1 MKKNA
6 VLMFVFF
13 AMAAT
18 FAAAQDLQGL
28 ITQGDELYVNRE
40 DPAVARQA
48 LGKYLEALK
57 IDPNSY
63 EALWRAGKVT
73 YSIGMAA
80 RTDEEK
86 KRIFNDGVNFC
97 KKAVAVNFN
106 GVEGHFWL
114 GVNYG
119 KYGEARGVLKSL
131 FLKNDIIREMNEVVK
146 RNEAYEGAGAYRV
159 LGRVYYK
166 VPGLFGGSKHK
177 SKMYLEKG
185 KNICPTNTLTLIYLA
200 ETYKELD
207 QDQEAVKTLEE
218 IINLTPDARW
228 IPETKADKAEAAR
241 LLQKYKK

>member
-13 AMAAT
+13 VMAAT
-18 FAAAQDLQGL
+18 FAAAQDIQVL
-28 ITQGDELYVNRE
+28 IAQGDELYVNRE
-40 DPAVARQA
+40 DPAVAKQA
-48 LGKYLEALK
+48 LDKYLEALK
-57 IDPNSY
+57 IDPDSY
-63 EALWRAGKVT
+63 EALWRAGKVIF
-73 YSIGMAA
+73 SIGMAA

-86 KRIFNDGVNFC
+86 KKIFNDGVTYC
-97 KKAVAVNFN
+97 KKAVAVNPN
-106 GVEGHFWL
+106 RVEGHFWM
-114 GVNYG
+114 GVNLG

-146 RNEAYEGAGAYRV
+146 LDEAYEGAGAYRV

-166 VPGLFGGSKHK
+166 VPGLFGGSKQK

-185 KNICPTNTLTLIYLA
+185 KKICPTNTLTLIYLA
-200 ETYKELD
+200 ETYKGLD

-228 IPETKADKAEAAR
+228 IPETKADKTEAAR